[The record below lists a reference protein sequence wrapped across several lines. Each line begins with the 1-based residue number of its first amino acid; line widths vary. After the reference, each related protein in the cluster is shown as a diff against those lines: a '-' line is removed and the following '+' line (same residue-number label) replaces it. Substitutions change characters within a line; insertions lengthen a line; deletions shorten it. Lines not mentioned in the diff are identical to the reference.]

1 MLKTK
6 KDAIN
11 SGLDRL
17 NEEKLKEHSEEYEF
31 IFKIATNEC
40 PPPPEV
46 VEKNEDE
53 KQKEKKDLLLSD

>member
-17 NEEKLKEHSEEYEF
+17 NEEKLKEYNEEYDC
-31 IFKIATNEC
+31 IFKIANNEY

-53 KQKEKKDLLLSD
+53 KQKEKKNLLLSD

>member
-17 NEEKLKEHSEEYEF
+17 NEEKLKEYSEEYNF
-31 IFKIATNEC
+31 IFKIANNEC
-40 PPPPEV
+40 PPSLEV
-46 VEKNEDE
+46 AEKN
-53 KQKEKKDLLLSD
+53 

>member
-1 MLKTK
+1 MLKRNTALFFTIK
-6 KDAIN
+6 
-11 SGLDRL
+11 DRL
-17 NEEKLKEHSEEYEF
+17 NEEKLKEYSEEYEF
-31 IFKIATNEC
+31 IFRIANNEC